1 MADSRV
7 LDTLRGGSFATITA
21 GWARERSHRQDFAHG
36 SHLVMLVNGFRTLF
50 DELSVWKLA

>member
-1 MADSRV
+1 MAESRV

-21 GWARERSHRQDFAHG
+21 VRRVNAATGRISRIG
-36 SHLVMLVNGFRTLF
+36 SHLVMLVNGFRTPF